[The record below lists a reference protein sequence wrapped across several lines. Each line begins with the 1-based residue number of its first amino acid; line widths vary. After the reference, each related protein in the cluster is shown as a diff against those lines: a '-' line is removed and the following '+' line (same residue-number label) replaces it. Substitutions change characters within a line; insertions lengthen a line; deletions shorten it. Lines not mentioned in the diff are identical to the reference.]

1 MEFDRNLVIVL
12 NYEPQGAS
20 GPGRRTT
27 CSHTKNAK
35 RINYGG
41 PKRLD
46 DTGKALTST
55 IDEKT
60 RGRGGR

>member
-1 MEFDRNLVIVL
+1 ML

-20 GPGRRTT
+20 GPGRWTT
-27 CSHTKNAK
+27 CSHAKNAK
-35 RINYGG
+35 RIDYSG

-46 DTGKALTST
+46 DTGKALNST
-55 IDEKT
+55 LDEKT

>member
-1 MEFDRNLVIVL
+1 ML

-20 GPGRRTT
+20 GPGRWTA
-27 CSHTKNAK
+27 CSHAKNTK
-35 RINYGG
+35 RIDVSG

-46 DTGKALTST
+46 DTGKALNST
-55 IDEKT
+55 LAEKT